1 MTDDELKTRIRETS
15 IFARVVPEQKLRI
28 VKALKANHEV
38 VAMTGDGVN
47 DAPALKAADIGIAMG
62 NKGTDVAREA
72 SSLVLLDD
80 NFASIVGGIR
90 LGRRIFDNLQKA
102 MSYIIAIHV
111 PIIGLTLIPA
121 FFANLPLLLMPVH
134 IVFLELIID
143 PVCSIAF
150 ESEREERGIMQRP
163 PRNPDHRFFSAYRF
177 VRSALNGLLLL
188 IMVLAVSYLSAR
200 EGHTEGEIRAIA
212 FSALIIGNIF
222 LILTSLNRTRSFVGA
237 ILEPNPAV
245 LLIVGAATAA
255 LLLIISVPAFQGLF
269 SFEFP
274 GYRHFV
280 VSLAGA
286 GLVLLVLEIIKLI
299 KNRQDRRV
307 LEG

>member
-1 MTDDELKTRIRETS
+1 
-15 IFARVVPEQKLRI
+15 
-28 VKALKANHEV
+28 
-38 VAMTGDGVN
+38 
-47 DAPALKAADIGIAMG
+47 MG

-90 LGRRIFDNLQKA
+90 LGRRIFDNLQKS
-102 MSYIIAIHV
+102 MTYIIAIHV

-143 PVCSIAF
+143 PICSIAF
-150 ESEREERGIMQRP
+150 ESEQEERGIMQRP
-163 PRNPDHRFFSAYRF
+163 PRDPDHRFFSSRRF
-177 VRSALNGLLLL
+177 VRSVFNGALLL
-188 IMVLAVSYLSAR
+188 IMVLVVAYLSAR

-222 LILTSLNRTRSFVGA
+222 LILTNLNKTRSFIA
-237 ILEPNPAV
+237 SILERNVAV
-245 LLIVGAATAA
+245 LFILGSAAAA
-255 LLLIISVPAFQGLF
+255 LLLIISVPALQSLF

-274 GYRHFV
+274 GYRHFL
-280 VSLAGA
+280 VSLTGA
-286 GLVLLVLEIIKLI
+286 AMVLLILEVLKFA
-299 KNRQDRRV
+299 RRPQTAR
-307 LEG
+307 